1 MLIWSPLKNCL
12 LINAVVGGRTTSM
25 ERIVIDLISFEKY
38 RDRQVI
44 LNYYEEDD
52 FLWRREGFHFTSIK
66 VDHEQIIFKRK
77 QGAVIVSLEEFPN
90 VLKNHDFLNFYTF
103 YDLNRRLEMYFP

>member
-1 MLIWSPLKNCL
+1 MWLWG
-12 LINAVVGGRTTSM
+12 VRTTSM
-25 ERIVIDLISFEKY
+25 ERIGIDLICFEEY
-38 RDRQVI
+38 RNRQVI

-77 QGAVIVSLEEFPN
+77 QGAFIVSLKEFPN
-90 VLKNHDFLNFYTF
+90 VLKNHDFPNYYTF
-103 YDLNRRLEMYFP
+103 YALNSRLEMYFP